1 MFVKGISHWQ
11 ESLLIWNHNYTN
23 MTRFV
28 RLLHLFILLLT
39 CYYAGGQ
46 QAAAV
51 DSLKAAVNEA
61 KTDEE
66 KVFWLDNLSR
76 TLMNVNLKEADKYG
90 QQLITFAEE
99 TRDRKLMVTAYIS
112 NGLRCSYFA
121 SQKEYIYRSIEF
133 YNKALAIARQNKMEP
148 EIGGIQLRLASIHLA
163 IPDKDKALS
172 FVSQAFS
179 LISSLSN
186 DSLLAEAHN
195 TYGTVY
201 LTRNDKTLALR
212 HYLTALRITEETKQ
226 KFSKAEVLR
235 NCYLYLSN
243 FYSGIEDYDKAIDYY
258 ALATKKLDDIK
269 QRNAPYQRAMD
280 INAMGNLFAQK
291 KNYDIA
297 ISYFE
302 RSIALAD
309 SLKFSTLK
317 IPGYVSL
324 LNQYL
329 RMDEPQKALDYLA
342 SSPGQTLQTY
352 LRDFGMPAMIDQAYA
367 VVFTQLNQFDSAR
380 KYFTRATP
388 YFEQSSNEGS
398 KLSYYR
404 QLAGFYKKTGE
415 TKQAIAH
422 FLKVKEIGEKTG
434 VLEYA
439 ENAAKQLDTLYAKS
453 GDYKLSSQYSGV
465 YYMYKDSIEKLN
477 KEKDLAQVEAADEQ
491 HRLERL
497 AMETEEAKRRRN
509 NIQYLAIT
517 IGIALFFIALVVLGM
532 FKVSATTIKMIGF
545 FAFIM
550 FFEFIFLIFKKNIYS
565 LTQGEPWKDLL
576 FMIGLAAVLLPL
588 HHWLE
593 HKVIKYLTSHNRL
606 TTAGEHLKRKLFRR
620 ADEG

>member
-1 MFVKGISHWQ
+1 MFVKGISHSP
-11 ESLLIWNHNYTN
+11 ESLLIWNHNYTE
-23 MTRFV
+23 MTRLQ
-28 RLLHLFILLLT
+28 RLLPVLLFLFS
-39 CYYAGGQ
+39 CYWAGGQ
-46 QAAAV
+46 QPAAV
-51 DSLKAAVNEA
+51 DSLKAAVKEA

-76 TLMNVNLKEADKYG
+76 TLMNVSLKEADDYG

-99 TRDRKLMVTAYIS
+99 TRDRKLMVMAYMS

-133 YNKALAIARQNKMEP
+133 YSKALAIARQNKMEP
-148 EIGGIQLRLASIHLA
+148 EIGGVQLRLASIHLA

-212 HYLTALRITEETKQ
+212 HYLTALRIAEESKH
-226 KFSKAEVLR
+226 KFSKAELLR

-258 ALATKKLDDIK
+258 ALASKKLEEIK

-309 SLKFSTLK
+309 SLKFATLK

-329 RMDEPQKALDYLA
+329 RMEQPQKALDYLN
-342 SSPGQTLQTY
+342 SSSGLTLQKY
-352 LRDFGMPAMIDQAYA
+352 LTDFGMPAMVDQAYA
-367 VVFTQLNQFDSAR
+367 VVYTQLNQFDSAR
-380 KYFTRATP
+380 RYFNRATP
-388 YFEQSSNEGS
+388 FFEQSSNEGS
-398 KLSYYR
+398 KISYFR
-404 QLAGFYKKTGE
+404 QLAGFYKRTGE
-415 TKQAIAH
+415 TKQAITH
-422 FLKVKEIGEKTG
+422 FLKVKELGEKNG
-434 VLEYA
+434 MLEYVEA
-439 ENAAKQLDTLYAKS
+439 AAKQLDSLYARS
-453 GDYKLSSQYSGV
+453 GDYKLASQYSGI
-465 YYMYKDSIEKLN
+465 YYLYKDSIEKLN

-491 HRLERL
+491 HRIERL

-509 NIQYLAIT
+509 NIQYMAIT

-576 FMIGLAAVLLPL
+576 FMIGLAAILLPL

-606 TTAGEHLKRKLFRR
+606 TTAGQHLKRKLFRR
-620 ADEG
+620 TDEG

>member
-1 MFVKGISHWQ
+1 
-11 ESLLIWNHNYTN
+11 
-23 MTRFV
+23 MTRKQQ
-28 RLLHLFILLLT
+28 LLFILIFLFS
-39 CYYAGGQ
+39 CYGTMGQ
-46 QAAAV
+46 QPAAV
-51 DSLKAAVNEA
+51 DSMKAAVKEA

-76 TLMNVNLKEADKYG
+76 TLMNVNLKEADEYG

-99 TRDRKLMVTAYIS
+99 TRDRKLMVMAYIS

-121 SQKEYIYRSIEF
+121 RQKEYIYRSIEF

-148 EIGGIQLRLASIHLA
+148 EIGGVQLRLASVHLI

-172 FVSQAFS
+172 LVSQAFS

-186 DSLLAEAHN
+186 DSLLAEAHS

-201 LTRNDKTLALR
+201 LARNDKTLALR

-258 ALATKKLDDIK
+258 ALASKKLEDIK

-309 SLKFSTLK
+309 SLKFATLK

-329 RMDEPQKALDYLA
+329 RMEQPQKALEYLN
-342 SSPGQTLQTY
+342 SSSGLTLQKY
-352 LRDFGMPAMIDQAYA
+352 LTDFGMPAMVDQAYA
-367 VVFTQLNQFDSAR
+367 VIYNQLNQFDSAR
-380 KYFTRATP
+380 KYFNRATP
-388 YFEQSSNEGS
+388 FFEQSSNEGS
-398 KLSYYR
+398 KTSYFR
-404 QLAGFYKKTGE
+404 QLAGFYKRAGE
-415 TKQAIAH
+415 TKPAITH
-422 FLKVKEIGEKTG
+422 FLKVKELGEKNG
-434 VLEYA
+434 MLEYVEA
-439 ENAAKQLDTLYAKS
+439 AAKQLDSLYAKS
-453 GDYKLSSQYSGV
+453 GDYKLASQYSGI
-465 YYMYKDSIEKLN
+465 YYLYKDSIEKLN

-517 IGIALFFIALVVLGM
+517 IGIALCFIALVLLGM

-606 TTAGEHLKRKLFRR
+606 TTAGQHLKRKLFRR
-620 ADEG
+620 TDEG

>member
-1 MFVKGISHWQ
+1 MFRPH
-11 ESLLIWNHNYTN
+11 
-23 MTRFV
+23 
-28 RLLHLFILLLT
+28 RLSFLFILLFAFY
-39 CYYAGGQ
+39 CADGQ

-51 DSLKAAVNEA
+51 DSLKAAFMEA
-61 KTDEE
+61 KKDEE

-76 TLMNVNLKEADKYG
+76 TLMNVNLKEADEYG

-99 TRDRKLMVTAYIS
+99 TRNRKLMVKAYIS

-121 SQKEYIYRSIEF
+121 SKKEYIYRSIDY

-148 EIGGIQLRLASIHLA
+148 EIGGIQLRLASIHLTV
-163 IPDKDKALS
+163 PDKDKALS

-195 TYGTVY
+195 TYGIVY
-201 LTRNDKTLALR
+201 LSRNEKTLALR
-212 HYLTALRITEETKQ
+212 HYLTALRIAEETKQ
-226 KFSKAEVLR
+226 KFSKAELLR

-258 ALATKKLDDIK
+258 ALAVKKLDDIK

-280 INAMGNLFAQK
+280 INAMGNLFSQK

-302 RSIALAD
+302 KSIAMAD

-329 RMDEPQKALDYLA
+329 RMDQPQKALNYLQ
-342 SSPGQTLQTY
+342 SSSGQALQKY
-352 LRDFGMPAMIDQAYA
+352 LTDFGMPAIIDQAYA
-367 VVFTQLNQFDSAR
+367 VIYTQLYMFDSAR
-380 KYFTRATP
+380 KYFNKATL
-388 YFEQSSNEGS
+388 YFEQSSNESS

-415 TKQAIAH
+415 IKPAIAQ
-422 FLKVKEIGEKTG
+422 FLKVKEMGEKTG
-434 VLEYA
+434 LLEYA
-439 ENAAKQLDTLYAKS
+439 ENAAKQLDSLYATA
-453 GDYKLSSQYSGV
+453 GDYKLASQYSGI

-477 KEKDLAQVEAADEQ
+477 KEKDLAQIEAADEQ

-497 AMETEEAKRRRN
+497 AIETAEAKRRRN

-532 FKVSATTIKMIGF
+532 FKVSATTIKLIGF
-545 FAFIM
+545 FAFLM
-550 FFEFIFLIFKKNIYS
+550 FFEFIFLIFKKNIFAI
-565 LTQGEPWKDLL
+565 TKGEPWKDLL

-593 HKVIKYLTSHNRL
+593 KKVIHYLTSHNRL
-606 TTAGEHLKRKLFRR
+606 TAAGQHLKSKLFRTSKN
-620 ADEG
+620 E